1 MKSNHEQLTQIEKYE
16 TEKSYLINIRSDLR
30 SEFVLKKAKYNLK
43 AFGNLTES
51 ELKNLLDEYDEKIS
65 DLESKI
71 ADLKNSKS
79 D

>member
-16 TEKSYLINIRSDLR
+16 TEKSYLTNIRSDLN
-30 SEFVLKKAKYNLK
+30 SELEVKKAKYILK

-51 ELKNLLDEYDEKIS
+51 ELKNLLDDYDEKIS
-65 DLESKI
+65 DLESRI